1 MGCERGWWPPRLI
14 AAIAGVALVLACGGG
29 GPASGSSKDP
39 LADVKAESLV
49 PSGGVLGKGPNGEQP
64 VPSTELQMTSEN
76 AAKAQAGHFKVGIV
90 MQTMNIDWSTLQVR
104 GMTDTLKKYGVE
116 IVGVT
121 DANFKV
127 DKQVADIQ
135 NMIQRHPDAIIS
147 IPVDDTAT
155 AAAYKQISEAGIKLV
170 LILQVP
176 RGLTS
181 PQNYA
186 TTIASEDQNNGATAA
201 NEVAHYVPKNG
212 TMGIIGYGVDFF
224 TTNQRELGVKQWIK
238 ANRPDIKI
246 KQANFLDPNQAGSV
260 AANFLTANPDVKGLW
275 VAWDAPAMEVVAAER
290 QAGKSIPIST
300 MDLGNQDGIE
310 LAKGGLIKGIAAQRP
325 YDEGTAEAVAT
336 IKTLVGDQVPPWV
349 VVPGVPVIR
358 NNVLKAY
365 DQVWHTS
372 PPAALT
378 DACKSSSGCGGQA

>member
-1 MGCERGWWPPRLI
+1 L
-14 AAIAGVALVLACGGG
+14 
-29 GPASGSSKDP
+29 S
-39 LADVKAESLV
+39 DVKAESLA
-49 PSGGVLGKGPNGEQP
+49 PSGGVLGHGPNGEQP
-64 VPSTELQMTSEN
+64 VPSTSLQVTSEN
-76 AAKAQAGHFKVGIV
+76 AAKVNAGHFKVGIV

-201 NEVAHYVPKNG
+201 NEVARYIPKNG

-224 TTNQRELGVKQWIK
+224 TTNQREIGLKQWIK
-238 ANRPDIKI
+238 DNRPDIKL

-290 QAGKSIPIST
+290 QAGKNIPIST

-325 YDEGTAEAVAT
+325 YDEGTAEAIAT

-358 NNVLKAY
+358 NNVLRAY
-365 DQVWHTS
+365 DMVWHQS
-372 PPAALT
+372 PPGALT
-378 DACKSSSGCGGQA
+378 DACKSSSGCGGQT

>member
-1 MGCERGWWPPRLI
+1 M
-14 AAIAGVALVLACGGG
+14 
-29 GPASGSSKDP
+29 
-39 LADVKAESLV
+39 
-49 PSGGVLGKGPNGEQP
+49 
-64 VPSTELQMTSEN
+64 PSTELQVTSDD

-155 AAAYKQISEAGIKLV
+155 AEAYKQISEAGIKLV

-186 TTIASEDQNNGATAA
+186 TTIASEDVNNGATAA
-201 NEVAHYVPKNG
+201 DEIARYIRKNG
-212 TMGIIGYGVDFF
+212 TMGIIG
-224 TTNQRELGVKQWIK
+224 
-238 ANRPDIKI
+238 
-246 KQANFLDPNQAGSV
+246 
-260 AANFLTANPDVKGLW
+260 
-275 VAWDAPAMEVVAAER
+275 
-290 QAGKSIPIST
+290 
-300 MDLGNQDGIE
+300 
-310 LAKGGLIKGIAAQRP
+310 
-325 YDEGTAEAVAT
+325 
-336 IKTLVGDQVPPWV
+336 
-349 VVPGVPVIR
+349 
-358 NNVLKAY
+358 
-365 DQVWHTS
+365 
-372 PPAALT
+372 
-378 DACKSSSGCGGQA
+378 